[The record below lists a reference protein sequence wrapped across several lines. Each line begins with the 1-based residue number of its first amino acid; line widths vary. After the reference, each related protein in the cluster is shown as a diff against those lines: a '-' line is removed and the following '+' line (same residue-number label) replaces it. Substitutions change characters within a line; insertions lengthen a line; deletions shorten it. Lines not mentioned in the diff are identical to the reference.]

1 MGRSLTLLAVV
12 AAALATTACDKVA
25 LTAPSNTTITLFA
38 NATSVPLNGV
48 VEVTATVVESAGTP
62 VQNGTQVTFTSNLG
76 SIDPREARTQDGKA
90 TVRFAAGNS
99 SGTAKVGA
107 FSGAARATE
116 LELKVGGATATRIV
130 MSANPS
136 SVPATGGAVE
146 ILATVLDTDGNR
158 VSGVAVSFST
168 SAGTLSSQTI
178 ITDGNGEARTRL
190 TTTRQATVTA
200 TAGAVTSPATLTVN
214 VNTAPSVTITVSPT
228 SPTAGQAATFTFT
241 VNSSATNTA
250 ALRDLVIDFGDGDKL
265 TLTAPSSTST
275 ISHAYDRAGTYT
287 VTAVATDVNG
297 ERSTATTVIT
307 VIAAT
312 PIVVTLNLQ
321 DSAAINTP
329 VSFRASVTGD
339 TNPSRI
345 VRYEWDF
352 GDGTSASVNS
362 PAISHVYTV
371 VGRKIVRVTVVT
383 TDGSRFT
390 AQEEIF
396 ITAS

>member
-1 MGRSLTLLAVV
+1 MVVV
-12 AAALATTACDKVA
+12 AALAAGACDKVA
-25 LTAPSNTTITLFA
+25 LTAPTNTTITLFA

-76 SIDPREARTQDGKA
+76 AVDPREARTSDGKA
-90 TVRFAAGNS
+90 TVRFTAGTS
-99 SGTAKVGA
+99 SGTAKIGA
-107 FSGAARATE
+107 FSGAAKATE
-116 LELKVGGATATRIV
+116 IELKVGGATATRIV

-146 ILATVLDTDGNR
+146 ILATVLDADGNR

-200 TAGAVTSPATLTVN
+200 TAGAVTAPATLTIN
-214 VNTAPSVTITVSPT
+214 VNTAPSVTIAVSPA
-228 SPTAGQAATFTFT
+228 SPTAGSAATFTFT

-265 TLTAPSSTST
+265 TLSSPSSTTS
-275 ISHAYDRAGTYT
+275 ISHVYEDGGTYT

-307 VIAAT
+307 VQT
-312 PIVVTLNLQ
+312 PAPLTITLNLQ
-321 DSAAINTP
+321 DSAAVNSP

-339 TNPSRI
+339 TTPSRV

-352 GDGTSASVNS
+352 GDGTSAVLNS
-362 PAISHVYTV
+362 PATSHIYTT
-371 VGRKIVRVTVVT
+371 VGRKVVRVTVVT
-383 TDGSRFT
+383 IDGARST